1 MATTAARG
9 RPAKPRALKLVEG
22 NPGKRPIEA
31 EVPFTRGLP
40 VKPDELSEDAAWLW
54 DRVIEQMQSTGL
66 LKPIDAAS
74 LEALCE
80 TFARYRE
87 AVRFRRERAL
97 LSSNSQ
103 GVVAAPWIGIE
114 ERASK
119 EFRAWCSEYG
129 LTPAAERNLAGRD
142 GDPGDQDNP
151 FQ

>member
-9 RPAKPRALKLVEG
+9 RPAKPRALKIVEG
-22 NPGKRPIEA
+22 NPGKRPIEP
-31 EVPFTRGLP
+31 EVPFVRGVP
-40 VKPDELSEDAAWLW
+40 AKPDDLSPDAAWLW
-54 DRVIEQMQSTGL
+54 DQVIEQMQTTGI

-80 TFARYRE
+80 TFARWRE

-97 LSSNSQ
+97 LASNSQ

-129 LTPAAERNLAGRD
+129 LTPAAERNLAGD
-142 GDPGDQDNP
+142 DTGADAADNP
-151 FQ
+151 FA